1 MARTFKGD
9 IGLFRLALVEAG
21 FELASQRSIFNDD
34 SKAKPKAPTRRLKLW
49 FASDIFKATQTR
61 QRKLEKS
68 LRELFGD
75 RIIAMYFVPG
85 AHWHYSQAKGDKSL
99 CIKLKDIK

>member
-1 MARTFKGD
+1 MARTFRGD

-21 FELASQRSIFNDD
+21 FDSASQRSIFNDD

-49 FASDIFKATQTR
+49 FATDVFKAKQAK
-61 QRKLEKS
+61 QWKLEKS

-75 RIIAMYFVPG
+75 RIISMYFCPG
-85 AHWHYSQAKGDKSL
+85 AHSWYAAKGDKSL

>member
-21 FELASQRSIFNDD
+21 FESQSTCLIFNDD

-49 FASDIFKATQTR
+49 FAKAVFDAPQK
-61 QRKLEKS
+61 QQKKLEKS
-68 LRELFGD
+68 LRELFGE
-75 RIIAMYFVPG
+75 RIISMYFVPG
-85 AHWHYSQAKGDKSL
+85 AHSWYAPKGDKSL
-99 CIKLKDIK
+99 CIKLKDVK